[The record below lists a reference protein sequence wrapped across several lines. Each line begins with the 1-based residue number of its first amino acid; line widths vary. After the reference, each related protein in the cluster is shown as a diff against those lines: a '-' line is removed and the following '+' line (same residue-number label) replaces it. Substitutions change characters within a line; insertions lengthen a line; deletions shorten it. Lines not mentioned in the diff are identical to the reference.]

1 MAPDSS
7 ARQRTLADLAGKG
20 PLLYDGSKGVYL
32 SPRLPE
38 VGREAS
44 DVSEWLNLLAPHL
57 VRQCHSDY
65 VEAGSQVI
73 QTNTFN
79 GNRFRLEAH
88 RLADRVYEVNLAA
101 ARIAREAAGDDVP
114 VAGSMGPSGRW
125 LVTGE
130 VTTEA
135 LQEAFAEQARALEE
149 GGVDFFHVETMA
161 DLGEV
166 VAAVEGIRSVSDLP
180 VAFTMSFDTGK
191 PEQGLRTM
199 AGVTPGQLVEKAGEL
214 GLLAIGANCGRGLDG
229 YQAVMKEFLTA
240 SPRRPLIAKL
250 NAGIPRVEG
259 GQTVFDG
266 TPERMAEYA
275 VWCAE
280 HGVALIGG
288 CCGSTP
294 AHIEAIADALARS
307 RQAG

>member
-1 MAPDSS
+1 MVSDSS

-38 VGREAS
+38 VGREES
-44 DVSEWLNLLAPHL
+44 DASEWLNLLAPQI
-57 VRQCHSDY
+57 VQQCHRDY

-88 RLADRVYEVNLAA
+88 GLADRVHEVNLAA
-101 ARIAREAAGDDVP
+101 AQVARDAAGGDVL
-114 VAGSMGPSGRW
+114 VAGALGPSGKW

-130 VTTEA
+130 VTMEA
-135 LQEAFAEQARALEE
+135 LQEAFAEQAQALEE
-149 GGVDFFHVETMA
+149 GSVDFLHVETMA
-161 DLGEV
+161 DLGEA
-166 VAAVEGIRSVSDLP
+166 VAAVEGIRSVSSLS
-180 VAFTMSFDTGK
+180 VALTMSFDTGK

-250 NAGIPRVEG
+250 NAGLPRVEG
-259 GQTVFDG
+259 AQTVFDG

-275 VWCAE
+275 VWCADQ
-280 HGVALIGG
+280 GVALIGG

-294 AHIEAIADALARS
+294 AHIEAIADALVRS
-307 RQAG
+307 RRGS